1 MHTARYSD
9 DAARESVDSVEIFD
23 VDSSEKDSVASAGG
37 AGGGS
42 GYFVGGG
49 SNGRV
54 PPGPAT
60 LRAARRE
67 ERRFDGV
74 ARTVA
79 LTFSTVRGS
88 VFIIHDMNI
97 STVYTT
103 YLIASSNPR
112 SLSWF
117 AYHPPLQMASLTL
130 FTLGILTLQPASQP
144 KAKAA
149 GLVRHQLCMLLA
161 GTPLLAAGTWV
172 IYHSKEVKARQHF
185 TSWHGTIGI
194 IAVGWLS
201 IQMLVG
207 CASVWFGGA
216 AFGGGMKAKN
226 VWKYHRL
233 SGYLVY
239 PLLLYTAH
247 LGGAWST
254 YTNAHANPVMR
265 IIAFSVGPII
275 TVLAVFSRIRYEH
288 IQIHSVSFFDCFLFV
303 LIAA

>member
-23 VDSSEKDSVASAGG
+23 VDSSEKDSVASASAGG
-37 AGGGS
+37 GYSAGGGS
-42 GYFVGGG
+42 GG
-49 SNGRV
+49 SSLRV
-54 PPGPAT
+54 PPRPAS
-60 LRAARRE
+60 LRSARRE

-79 LTFSTVRGS
+79 LTFST
-88 VFIIHDMNI
+88 I

-130 FTLGILTLQPASQP
+130 FTLGILSLQPASQP

-161 GTPLLAAGTWV
+161 GAPLLAAGTWV

-194 IAVGWLS
+194 IAVGWLA

-239 PLLLYTAH
+239 PLLLYAAH

-275 TVLAVFSRIRYEH
+275 TVIAVFSRIRYEK
-288 IQIHSVSFFDCFLFV
+288 IQIRQSVV
-303 LIAA
+303 L

>member
-23 VDSSEKDSVASAGG
+23 VDSSEKDSVASAN

-42 GYFVGGG
+42 
-49 SNGRV
+49 SLRV
-54 PPGPAT
+54 PPGLVT
-60 LRAARRE
+60 LRSARRE
-67 ERRFDGV
+67 ERRFDAV
-74 ARTVA
+74 ARIAA
-79 LTFSTVRGS
+79 L
-88 VFIIHDMNI
+88 I

-161 GTPLLAAGTWV
+161 GAPLLAAGTWV

-194 IAVGWLS
+194 IAVGWLAF
-201 IQMLVG
+201 QTLVG

-216 AFGGGMKAKN
+216 ALGGGMKAKN

-239 PLLLYTAH
+239 PLLLYAAH

-275 TVLAVFSRIRYEH
+275 TVIAVFSRIRL
-288 IQIHSVSFFDCFLFV
+288 SKMKVF
-303 LIAA
+303 